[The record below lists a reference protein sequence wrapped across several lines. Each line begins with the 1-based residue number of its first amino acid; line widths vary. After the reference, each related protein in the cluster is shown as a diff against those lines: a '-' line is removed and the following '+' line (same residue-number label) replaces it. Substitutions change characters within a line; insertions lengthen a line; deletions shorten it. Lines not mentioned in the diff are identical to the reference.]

1 VTKGDLCD
9 LYDTG
14 DNVDVDN
21 VDNFMNSVRR
31 ISVSKSSRGDFESH
45 EIILD
50 TAAGESIFRDIEN
63 FVDLGY
69 GEPIFVDGVN
79 RDGEPLLVD
88 TVGETIFGQAYFSE
102 ECSGNI
108 LSFANVVDDGTVV
121 YDRARDVFIIQMTDG
136 GDVFEF
142 HRDSQR
148 RIYICDIRA
157 KRRAAVWVTT
167 VSQQAAKYTKRE
179 VNRAWKA
186 VEYLR
191 KLGFT
196 AGQLIKHLR
205 AGKIKNAE
213 VTAQDV
219 VRSLDIFGK
228 ELSNLKGK
236 STARKIK
243 KSSFEPL
250 PHNPELQREQ
260 ELNLDLMFIN
270 NDVYVVGVVTPID
283 YTSVKKVKSKS
294 NNELW
299 RAIQRIKM
307 PVERAGLKVAVLRCD
322 GESAINSDYMEEKLS
337 NAQIIL
343 DSTAHG
349 DAVAIVERRIRTIKE
364 RVRGIYNTLPFL
376 VCGLLLKWL
385 VQYAVYR
392 INSELK
398 ATANDNLSPAERLF
412 NRQIDARFDLKF
424 AFGDYVQVTDE
435 ETTNEITER
444 TKGAIALMPAGNRE
458 GSWWFYIIQTGGF
471 AIRNKAEKLPMPDEV
486 INILNELAIGEK
498 KKLNKTNDAIHI
510 GIWGSSYAD
519 GNIDHAET
527 LDDDPIVQEYQPE
540 FLYPIYDEN
549 GGGEHEEEEVIDQ
562 INDNVEMNR
571 QDLLDDIFGPD
582 EVFENLDHRGE
593 QEEREVEIVDYR
605 GDELLEELV
614 PDQGGAEEVIFDPA
628 EPMPEPR
635 YNLRPNRAQRGR
647 WVPVH
652 VAARLERREYLK
664 TRSELLRRT
673 YGLNMTIKDGIA
685 KLGYQAIL
693 SVVQEIMALYNMK
706 TFEGKDVSK
715 LSEEELKRVI
725 TSKTFLKEKYS
736 PENIFIK
743 LKSRLVARE
752 LNHDIYENGVQR
764 SPTACTESVFIIA
777 AIAAMEKRAVANID
791 FPSAFLLAEIP
802 EDAPEILVELNKF
815 ETRVLCKIDPSY
827 ERFVL
832 KNGKCIVKLKRPLYG
847 TVMAARLWYE
857 KLSGDL
863 LLLGFEKNIQDECVF
878 NRVVNGKQQ
887 TLVVHVDDM
896 LITAENE
903 EAIDNIIKQ
912 IGEKYNNLSIYRGR
926 KLDYLGMTF
935 DFSENGKVKV
945 TMNGYIQDLLELCND
960 VEGLAKTPAGNDL
973 FEIDETSELL
983 DDVKKQLFHSIV
995 AKFQYLGKRVRPDLL
1010 TAISFLSRRIN
1021 SARAQD
1027 MKKLHRLIRYLR
1039 GTSTMGII
1047 LQADNYIS
1055 IYAYVDAS
1063 YGVHS
1068 DLRSQTGCVI
1078 GLGCGPVY
1086 CKSTAQKINTKSS
1099 TEAELVSLSDMTGQI
1114 IWTRNFLE
1122 GQGYKMPPAKVY
1134 QDNMST
1140 IALVR
1145 NGKSNNNRTRHIA
1158 IRYFFVADK
1167 VRAGE
1172 ISIEYL
1178 PTGHMIADILTKP
1191 LQGEQFLKLRRQLL
1205 NWSE

>member
-1 VTKGDLCD
+1 
-9 LYDTG
+9 
-14 DNVDVDN
+14 
-21 VDNFMNSVRR
+21 
-31 ISVSKSSRGDFESH
+31 
-45 EIILD
+45 
-50 TAAGESIFRDIEN
+50 
-63 FVDLGY
+63 
-69 GEPIFVDGVN
+69 
-79 RDGEPLLVD
+79 
-88 TVGETIFGQAYFSE
+88 
-102 ECSGNI
+102 
-108 LSFANVVDDGTVV
+108 
-121 YDRARDVFIIQMTDG
+121 
-136 GDVFEF
+136 
-142 HRDSQR
+142 
-148 RIYICDIRA
+148 
-157 KRRAAVWVTT
+157 
-167 VSQQAAKYTKRE
+167 
-179 VNRAWKA
+179 
-186 VEYLR
+186 
-191 KLGFT
+191 
-196 AGQLIKHLR
+196 
-205 AGKIKNAE
+205 
-213 VTAQDV
+213 
-219 VRSLDIFGK
+219 
-228 ELSNLKGK
+228 
-236 STARKIK
+236 
-243 KSSFEPL
+243 
-250 PHNPELQREQ
+250 
-260 ELNLDLMFIN
+260 
-270 NDVYVVGVVTPID
+270 
-283 YTSVKKVKSKS
+283 
-294 NNELW
+294 
-299 RAIQRIKM
+299 
-307 PVERAGLKVAVLRCD
+307 
-322 GESAINSDYMEEKLS
+322 
-337 NAQIIL
+337 
-343 DSTAHG
+343 
-349 DAVAIVERRIRTIKE
+349 
-364 RVRGIYNTLPFL
+364 
-376 VCGLLLKWL
+376 
-385 VQYAVYR
+385 
-392 INSELK
+392 
-398 ATANDNLSPAERLF
+398 
-412 NRQIDARFDLKF
+412 
-424 AFGDYVQVTDE
+424 
-435 ETTNEITER
+435 
-444 TKGAIALMPAGNRE
+444 
-458 GSWWFYIIQTGGF
+458 
-471 AIRNKAEKLPMPDEV
+471 
-486 INILNELAIGEK
+486 
-498 KKLNKTNDAIHI
+498 
-510 GIWGSSYAD
+510 
-519 GNIDHAET
+519 
-527 LDDDPIVQEYQPE
+527 
-540 FLYPIYDEN
+540 
-549 GGGEHEEEEVIDQ
+549 
-562 INDNVEMNR
+562 
-571 QDLLDDIFGPD
+571 
-582 EVFENLDHRGE
+582 
-593 QEEREVEIVDYR
+593 
-605 GDELLEELV
+605 
-614 PDQGGAEEVIFDPA
+614 
-628 EPMPEPR
+628 
-635 YNLRPNRAQRGR
+635 
-647 WVPVH
+647 
-652 VAARLERREYLK
+652 
-664 TRSELLRRT
+664 
-673 YGLNMTIKDGIA
+673 
-685 KLGYQAIL
+685 
-693 SVVQEIMALYNMK
+693 
-706 TFEGKDVSK
+706 
-715 LSEEELKRVI
+715 
-725 TSKTFLKEKYS
+725 
-736 PENIFIK
+736 
-743 LKSRLVARE
+743 
-752 LNHDIYENGVQR
+752 
-764 SPTACTESVFIIA
+764 VFIIA

-802 EDAPEILVELNKF
+802 EDAPEILVEFKF

-1191 LQGEQFLKLRRQLL
+1191 LQGEQFLKLRKQLL

>member
-1 VTKGDLCD
+1 MYD

-14 DNVDVDN
+14 EDIDVNDVDN
-21 VDNFMNSVRR
+21 FFSLVRHES
-31 ISVSKSSRGDFESH
+31 ISKSSQGNFESY

-63 FVDLGY
+63 FENLGY
-69 GEPIFVDGVN
+69 GEPIFIDGVN
-79 RDGEPLLVD
+79 SEGAPLLVD
-88 TVGETIFGQAYFSE
+88 TVGETIFGQAYYSE

-121 YDRARDVFIIQMTDG
+121 YDRVRDVFIVQMSEG
-136 GDVFEF
+136 GDIYEF
-142 HRDSQR
+142 YRDPKR
-148 RIYICDIRA
+148 NIYICDIRE
-157 KRRAAVWVTT
+157 KRRVSVWVTT
-167 VSQQAAKYTKRE
+167 VAQQAAKYTKRE
-179 VNRAWKA
+179 VSRAWQA
-186 VEYLR
+186 VEYLK

-213 VTAQDV
+213 VTPHDV

-243 KSSFEPL
+243 KSSFESL
-250 PHNPELQREQ
+250 PYNPELQREQ

-270 NDVYVVGVVTPID
+270 NDVYVVGVTTPID

-322 GESAINSDYMEEKLS
+322 GESAINSEYMEEKLS

-343 DSTAHG
+343 DTAAHG

-364 RVRGIYNTLPFL
+364 RVRGIFNTLPFM
-376 VCGLLLKWL
+376 VCALLLKWL

-412 NRQIDARFDLKF
+412 NRQLDAKFDLKY

-458 GSWWFYIIQTGGF
+458 GSWWFYIIQTGGIV
-471 AIRNKAEKLPMPDEV
+471 IRNKAEKLPMPDEV
-486 INILNELAIGEK
+486 IKTLNDLAKSESK
-498 KKLNKTNDAIHI
+498 KPNGNNDAIHI
-510 GIWGSSYAD
+510 GIWGSSYMD
-519 GNIDHAET
+519 GNINDIENI
-527 LDDDPIVQEYQPE
+527 DEDPIIQEYQPE
-540 FLYPIYDEN
+540 FVQPIYDEN
-549 GGGEHEEEEVIDQ
+549 GDEQDDE
-562 INDNVEMNR
+562 INDQNDNNLALNR
-571 QDLLDDIFGPD
+571 EDLIEDIFGPD
-582 EVFENLDHRGE
+582 EVFEDFNYRGEEEQNNDIINHRGDE
-593 QEEREVEIVDYR
+593 MVEDFIQQNGEEERENMI
-605 GDELLEELV
+605 
-614 PDQGGAEEVIFDPA
+614 AEPVPA
-628 EPMPEPR
+628 EPVRR
-635 YNLRPNRAQRGR
+635 YELRPNRAGPGR
-647 WVPVH
+647 WSTAQI
-652 VAARLERREYLK
+652 AARAERRKYL
-664 TRSELLRRT
+664 RDRGELLRRE
-673 YGLNMTIKDGIA
+673 YGLNMTIKDGID
-685 KLGYQAIL
+685 KLGYDAIL
-693 SVVQEIMALYNMK
+693 SVVQEIMSLYNMK
-706 TFEGKDVSK
+706 TFEGKDVTQFT
-715 LSEEELKRVI
+715 EEQLKRVI

-752 LNHDIYENGVQR
+752 FNHDIYENGVQR
-764 SPTACTESVFIIA
+764 SPTASTESVFIIA

-791 FPSAFLLAEIP
+791 FPSAFLLGDIP

-815 ETRVLCKIDPSY
+815 ETKVLCKIDRNF
-827 ERFVL
+827 EKFVL
-832 KNGKCIVKLKRPLYG
+832 KNGKCIVKLKKPLYG
-847 TVMAARLWYE
+847 TVMAAKLWYQ

-878 NRVVNGKQQ
+878 NRVVNGRQQ
-887 TLVVHVDDM
+887 TLVIHVDDM
-896 LITAENE
+896 LITAESE
-903 EAIDNIIKQ
+903 EAIDNIIKE
-912 IGEKYNNLSIYRGR
+912 IGEKYENLSVYRGR

-935 DFSENGKVKV
+935 DFTENGKVKV
-945 TMNGYIQDLLELCND
+945 TMNGYIHDLLELCKD
-960 VEGLAKTPAGNDL
+960 IEGMAKTPAGNDL
-973 FEIDETSELL
+973 FEIDEKSELL
-983 DDVKKQLFHSIV
+983 SEEKKKLFHSIV
-995 AKFQYLGKRVRPDLL
+995 AKFLYLGKRVRPDLL

-1021 SARAQD
+1021 AVSEQD

-1039 GTSTMGII
+1039 GTSTMGIT
-1047 LQADNYIS
+1047 LEANNYIS

-1063 YGVHS
+1063 YGVHD

-1122 GQGYKMPPAKVY
+1122 GQGYKVPPAKVY

-1167 VRAGE
+1167 VKSGE

-1191 LQGEQFLKLRRQLL
+1191 LQGEQFIKLRRQLL
-1205 NWSE
+1205 NWNE